1 MATEQLP
8 ASQYIIGGQLTLT
21 GYILPT
27 HQYGIVEDTEDKQT
41 AAGQFKCAITYSR
54 RQTLNVTLEVTHGN
68 ATPSV
73 YTKGGTIASGVFAD
87 SQGSATAW
95 KIQNVTE
102 ARSRGV
108 PVITLDLVALTD
120 MLA

>member
-8 ASQYIIGGQLTLT
+8 ASQYVIGGQLTLT

-27 HQYGIVEDTEDKQT
+27 HQYGIVEDTETKYT
-41 AAGQFKCAITYSR
+41 AAGQFKAEITYSR
-54 RQTLNVTLEVTHGN
+54 RQTLNVTLEAAHGN
-68 ATPSV
+68 ATVSV

-87 SQGSATAW
+87 SQGTATAW
-95 KIQNVTE
+95 KINNVTE
-102 ARSRGV
+102 ARARGV